1 MSFCL
6 HSIQNIQ
13 HIIWNECYWVTA
25 CYSQMI
31 PLVPRNSMSQW
42 CLFIYLFFSRNTLL
56 EPTCDSWKHAWINK
70 CYFDHPLS
78 RWWISWGREMGFVQQ
93 HLDAW
98 LRAPLVLVGFAA
110 TLHNFI
116 RVKANAVC
124 WFLKKTVCR
133 MRVFTDKPFRKSE
146 ILFAKLK
153 IFPYCLFM

>member
-98 LRAPLVLVGFAA
+98 LRAPLVLGG
-110 TLHNFI
+110 LRPLSI
-116 RVKANAVC
+116 ISLESKQ
-124 WFLKKTVCR
+124 
-133 MRVFTDKPFRKSE
+133 M
-146 ILFAKLK
+146 LFAGFWRRLCVGWGSLL
-153 IFPYCLFM
+153 INRLGNLRYCLLN